1 MAMKMRKKRGEIST
15 PRSEFP
21 EKATEMKF
29 DESTAERL
37 GILERKMEEWEKSL
51 NHQVHRSE
59 RISIEERKG
68 LEDTTLE
75 HEMNILRDK
84 FLRTEREL
92 DELERKLN
100 QARSL
105 VAGIEEGE
113 TLFINKLS
121 DLETEFQKFRKKR
134 FLIPFIGCLVVIQ
147 VMVVLYL
154 FLLL

>member
-1 MAMKMRKKRGEIST
+1 MGKKRGEIST
-15 PRSEFP
+15 PRNEFSERT
-21 EKATEMKF
+21 TEMRF
-29 DESTAERL
+29 DESIAERL
-37 GILERKMEEWEKSL
+37 ERLERKMEDLEKFL
-51 NHQVHRSE
+51 DHQIHRPKG
-59 RISIEERKG
+59 ISIEERKG

-75 HEMNILRDK
+75 YEMNILRDK

-92 DELERKLN
+92 DELERELN

-113 TLFINKLS
+113 TLFVSKLS
-121 DLETEFQKFRKKR
+121 DLEIEFQKLKNKK